1 MTVQN
6 NLRPTTFPPMQR
18 ERPTPTSE
26 GAAKPEGLP
35 PEPTSPALPGGL
47 IGNNVNTTA

>member
-6 NLRPTTFPPMQR
+6 TLHPTTFPPMQR
-18 ERPTPTSE
+18 ERPTPAPESS
-26 GAAKPEGLP
+26 AKPEGLP
-35 PEPTSPALPGGL
+35 AEPTSPALPGGL